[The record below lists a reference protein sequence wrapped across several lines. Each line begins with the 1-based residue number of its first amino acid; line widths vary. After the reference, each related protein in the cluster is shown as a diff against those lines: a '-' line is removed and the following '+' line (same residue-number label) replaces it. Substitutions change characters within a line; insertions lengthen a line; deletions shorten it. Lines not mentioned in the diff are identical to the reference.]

1 MVFARAASLRLLISE
16 KSFHGRHNVN
26 VGVEVTEKHGGLAVR
41 VAV

>member
-16 KSFHGRHNVN
+16 KSFHARHN